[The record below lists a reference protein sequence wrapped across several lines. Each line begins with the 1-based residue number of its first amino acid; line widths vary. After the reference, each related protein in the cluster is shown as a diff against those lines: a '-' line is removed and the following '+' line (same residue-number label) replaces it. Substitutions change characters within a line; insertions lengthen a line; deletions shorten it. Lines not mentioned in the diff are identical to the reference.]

1 MSELLFALALALFCL
16 GPLLSWFVEFVEYVT
31 DQEDA

>member
-1 MSELLFALALALFCL
+1 MIELLLALALALGCL
-16 GPLLSWFVEFVEYVT
+16 GPLLSWFVEYVT